1 MNKRKASFILAT
13 ALAASIIMSGCASTA
28 VSGSD
33 SSSTAT
39 ASTAAGVNST
49 AMSMSRFKKGR
60 SLCWCQGQEYCYSSG

>member
-1 MNKRKASFILAT
+1 MNKRKTSFILAT

-39 ASTAAGVNST
+39 EESATVETALDIDYSAGL
-49 AMSMSRFKKGR
+49 KGR